1 MPSTQTDR
9 IDGLSTSVAVKAPVK
24 AATTGNITLS
34 GEQTIDGVAVVA
46 NDRVLV
52 KNQTTATEN
61 GIYCVSADAWVRTK
75 DFNGNRDVVQGTLIF
90 VTGGTNEG
98 YHQVTNSGTIT
109 IGTTELTFSRTQ
121 LASTPNF
128 VDLKNTYGAVGDG
141 STDDTAA
148 LQAALDSNQ
157 IVWVPPGSYRIT
169 SNLVVD
175 PIRNRGCGFIG
186 MVAPSQYPGTQQT
199 GGPAWDGTEECVIL
213 FDGSAGATSAVIA
226 CSAEA
231 VGTEPASTFDTTVYS
246 FVLHNMTLDGNDK
259 AQYGFYAARLQGG
272 DLNNVYARRCEGD
285 GFYLNG
291 IFSGS
296 YRHLTAR
303 LNGGR
308 GISIGAAGEDLSWT
322 TNNLCNAVYFER
334 LHAIANGGDKDFDES
349 TDPNKGCG
357 IFFRPHR
364 ACVIDQA
371 TAELNDGVGLV
382 FAPTSTGNVVRNLYT
397 ELNSDYEVGGTDAID
412 DGRASKSYGVRFEG
426 ISGAVSYA
434 NKVDGWFSASEELWI
449 QGTEPSTGRPE
460 SAPEFRDIVGGSGIT
475 AAWANYKIVNGSENF
490 LASVTGSSPTG
501 PLHSEGGFLVD
512 KDHASLDYFNEGT
525 FTPTIEGSSV
535 AGTGWVYG
543 VNAGSYTRV
552 GQMVFF
558 TLRITPTTLGSGA
571 SGGVLVKGLP
581 FTSRNT
587 NGYQA
592 VVEVSADSLT
602 TSVVSCAGRV
612 AINTAEVGLYIRTA
626 AAASETA
633 MAISDLSTSSAFTIS
648 GCYQV

>member
-213 FDGSAGATSAVIA
+213 FDGSAGAKEYTAAFVWVGAFVKVFIA
-226 CSAEA
+226 PVRNGVQALKVNCITQ
-231 VGTEPASTFDTTVYS
+231 VVRGPAQILPCRANRDAPTTVQACRQ
-246 FVLHNMTLDGNDK
+246 VPV
-259 AQYGFYAARLQGG
+259 AARENTIQVKPVAL
-272 DLNNVYARRCEGD
+272 
-285 GFYLNG
+285 
-291 IFSGS
+291 
-296 YRHLTAR
+296 
-303 LNGGR
+303 
-308 GISIGAAGEDLSWT
+308 
-322 TNNLCNAVYFER
+322 
-334 LHAIANGGDKDFDES
+334 
-349 TDPNKGCG
+349 
-357 IFFRPHR
+357 
-364 ACVIDQA
+364 
-371 TAELNDGVGLV
+371 
-382 FAPTSTGNVVRNLYT
+382 TST
-397 ELNSDYEVGGTDAID
+397 
-412 DGRASKSYGVRFEG
+412 
-426 ISGAVSYA
+426 
-434 NKVDGWFSASEELWI
+434 
-449 QGTEPSTGRPE
+449 
-460 SAPEFRDIVGGSGIT
+460 
-475 AAWANYKIVNGSENF
+475 
-490 LASVTGSSPTG
+490 
-501 PLHSEGGFLVD
+501 
-512 KDHASLDYFNEGT
+512 
-525 FTPTIEGSSV
+525 
-535 AGTGWVYG
+535 
-543 VNAGSYTRV
+543 
-552 GQMVFF
+552 
-558 TLRITPTTLGSGA
+558 RI
-571 SGGVLVKGLP
+571 
-581 FTSRNT
+581 N
-587 NGYQA
+587 
-592 VVEVSADSLT
+592 VVEV
-602 TSVVSCAGRV
+602 
-612 AINTAEVGLYIRTA
+612 A
-626 AAASETA
+626 ALE
-633 MAISDLSTSSAFTIS
+633 S
-648 GCYQV
+648 GCVEPILRFIIPIQRHVVKDETVYRGIEGRGRFGPYRLRRASDYC